1 MYYSKLFIPTLKQS
15 PADAE
20 VISHQLMVRAGMIRQ
35 LAAGIYSILPL
46 GLRVL
51 KKVEQIIREEMN
63 RIGGQ
68 EMFLPS
74 IQPAELWQESGRWEL
89 YGKELLRLK
98 DRHDREFCYGPTHE
112 EVITDIIRHE
122 VKSYRQLPLLLYQIQ
137 TKFRDEVRPRF
148 GVMRGREFTMKD
160 AYSFHA
166 DEASVQEMYEHMKQA
181 YSNTFRRCGL
191 EFKIVE
197 ADSGTIG
204 GGFSHEFMVLA
215 DSGEDAVAFCDTCDY
230 ASNIEKAAC
239 RTPGPVTPPKKLDA
253 LKKIPTPGKKSVE
266 DVTQF
271 LKVPPQQIVKTIIL
285 ENENGLVAGLV
296 RGDRQLNP
304 VKLKNLIGCDW
315 LNPAPESL
323 IASKT
328 GVPCGFIGP
337 VELDMKVYA
346 DHEVTVMHNFVTG
359 ANSPDAHYTGVQF
372 ERDLNVAQV
381 GDLHEVR
388 EGDPCPKCEGG
399 RYQVK
404 RGIEVGHIFILGTKY
419 SSVMKAHYL
428 DDQGRQNPMIMGC
441 YGIGVG
447 RTAAAAI
454 EQNHDDK
461 GIVWPVPLA
470 PFQAV
475 VIPVK
480 FDEDRQR
487 QASEEAYRVLGDLGI
502 ETLLDDRPERLGVK
516 FKDAELLGIPLQIV
530 IGPKHLDAGK
540 IELKS
545 RKMGTSELI
554 DFPAGLQIIP
564 EKLQNL

>member
-1 MYYSKLFIPTLKQS
+1 MYYSKMFIPTLKQS

-112 EVITDIIRHE
+112 EVITDIIRGE

-230 ASNIEKAAC
+230 ASNIEKAPS

-271 LKVPPQQIVKTIIL
+271 LKVSPQQIVKTIVL

-296 RGDRQLNP
+296 RGDRQLNT

-419 SSVMKAHYL
+419 SSIMKAHYL

-470 PFQAV
+470 PFQVV

-545 RKMGTSELI
+545 RKTGDSELI